1 MLMTGTYN
9 GSVIET
15 PFHLQSNQRVIII
28 PINNEPETS
37 YQKQQVINSL
47 YGCAS
52 DPGVTIDQ
60 LRDERLSV

>member
-15 PFHLQSNQRVIII
+15 PFHLPNNQRVIII
-28 PINNEPETS
+28 PINDAPMDRE
-37 YQKQQVINSL
+37 QKRKIIDSL

-60 LRDERLSV
+60 LREERLSR